1 MTGTLPFLDEP
12 PQRQAARHT
21 SQPGAFVPERQPRP
35 ARGWRLGVVSVC
47 LATAMVAIAGKL
59 VLTAAPGTVP
69 AANASAFAGEDK
81 PLRVTPSDEERAN
94 LPRAKIFDRNGALL
108 AFSAPVHSLYAH
120 PSKVPDPQGT
130 AAALA
135 KAFPDLDEALIARRL
150 SKSDNDFAYVAR
162 HMTPAQYYKALQ
174 LGLPGIQARRE
185 YRRIYPQGPLTTH
198 VVGQTRVDQTALS
211 GIESFYDADLVGD
224 PDSPMHLSLDVRVQ
238 SVVRQEVQAQ
248 IDAYAALGGVGVVMD
263 VSTGEFLGSV
273 SLPDFDPNLTV
284 ERNPAAEQNRVTNA
298 VYELGSVFKPVIASI
313 ALDAN
318 VAKMD
323 TKFDATRPIYVHGY
337 TIKDFHG
344 RHRWLSME
352 EVLVHS
358 SNIGAA
364 RLATEIGVDRLV
376 SYFDRFGLLTRPS
389 LDINEVTAPF
399 VPKRWQELDAMT
411 AAFGYTLAVS
421 PAQFVA
427 TFGALVNGG
436 TLYSPTF
443 VRLNNPETAQG
454 KRVLRQETS
463 AKVRTML
470 RQVVLNGTGGNA
482 DTRLYPVGGKTGTAL
497 KRTADGTNSRDK
509 RISSFVGT
517 FPINDP
523 QYVVFVMIDE
533 PQARKVTGRYATGGK
548 AAAPAVS
555 RIVDRIAPML
565 GVKPQPVRSDGEV
578 REARARGLM
587 TAAMTVRN

>member
-12 PQRQAARHT
+12 PQRPAGRHAA
-21 SQPGAFVPERQPRP
+21 QPGAFVPERQPRP
-35 ARGWRLGVVSVC
+35 AAGWRLGAISVG
-47 LATAMVAIAGKL
+47 LAAAMVAIVGKL
-59 VLTAAPGTVP
+59 VVTAAPGTVP
-69 AANASAFAGEDK
+69 AANASAFAGEER
-81 PLRVTPSDEERAN
+81 PMRIAPSDEERAD

-120 PSKVPDPQGT
+120 PSEVPDPQGT

-135 KAFPDLDEALIARRL
+135 KAFPDLNEDQIAKRL
-150 SKSDNDFAYVAR
+150 TGSEGDFVYVAR
-162 HMTPAQYYKALQ
+162 HMTPAQYFKALQ
-174 LGLPGIQARRE
+174 LGLPGVRAKRE
-185 YRRIYPQGPLTTH
+185 YRRVYPQGPLTTH
-198 VVGQTRVDQTALS
+198 VVGQTRSDQTALS
-211 GIESFYDADLVGD
+211 GIEAFYDADLVGD
-224 PDSPMHLSLDVRVQ
+224 PESPMHLSLDVRVQ
-238 SVVRQEVQAQ
+238 SIVREEVQAQ

-263 VSTGEFLGSV
+263 VHTGEFLGSV
-273 SLPDFDPNLTV
+273 SLPDFDPNLSGK
-284 ERNPAAEQNRVTNA
+284 RNPEAEQNRVTNG

-318 VAKMD
+318 VAKLD
-323 TKFDATRPIYVHGY
+323 TKVDATHPIYVHGY
-337 TIKDFHG
+337 TIKDFHA
-344 RHRWLSME
+344 RNRWLSME

-376 SYFDRFGLLTRPS
+376 HYLGRFGLLSRPS
-389 LDINEVTAPF
+389 LDLHEVSTPF

-411 AAFGYTLAVS
+411 TAFGYTLAVS

-454 KRVLRQETS
+454 TQVLRQETS
-463 AKVRTML
+463 AKVRAML
-470 RQVVLNGTGGNA
+470 RQVVVNGTGGNA
-482 DTRLYPVGGKTGTAL
+482 DTHLYPVGGKTGTAL
-497 KRTADGTNSRDK
+497 KRTEDGTNSRDK

-517 FPINDP
+517 FPINNP

-533 PQARKVTGRYATGGK
+533 PQERKVTGRYATGGK

-565 GVKPQPVRSDGEV
+565 GVKPQSVIGDGDI
-578 REARARGLM
+578 REAKARGVI